1 MTYVEEACSNI
12 FWSQSFSMSQWVTAI
27 CSSTLFLR
35 YRIVT
40 QSIVCTP
47 PSSLWWTV
55 VKMPCQS
62 LPMNIWWDLDPEQ
75 WDRVDQ
81 PSFLRPSDRSPLLLL
96 LLLLLAANP
105 QTSSVFFAK
114 DKTLDSLHSGGV
126 AYYGTRDPALLIFS
140 LFYYIFL
147 KRLNFWFT
155 GLFIVSFA
163 FSNLAFKL
171 ENQVCFPTK
180 YLLPI
185 RYSSWLFNFKF
196 LKLDFVIILSH
207 FRVFRFPRARFL
219 GDNFY

>member
-1 MTYVEEACSNI
+1 MGFRSGTMG
-12 FWSQSFSMSQWVTAI
+12 QGGPAI
-27 CSSTLFLR
+27 ILKAKWQ
-35 YRIVT
+35 V
-40 QSIVCTP
+40 P
-47 PSSLWWTV
+47 P
-55 VKMPCQS
+55 
-62 LPMNIWWDLDPEQ
+62 
-75 WDRVDQ
+75 
-81 PSFLRPSDRSPLLLL
+81 LLL

-185 RYSSWLFNFKF
+185 RYSSWLFNFKL
-196 LKLDFVIILSH
+196 LKLIFDIVWGL
-207 FRVFRFPRARFL
+207 FRLFRFPRARFL
-219 GDNFY
+219 GV

>member
-1 MTYVEEACSNI
+1 MIFKHSALADGWKNFSILFTVVLVDQMTYVEEACSNI

-81 PSFLRPSDRSPLLLL
+81 PSFLRPSDRSPP
-96 LLLLLAANP
+96 AAAAAAP
-105 QTSSVFFAK
+105 
-114 DKTLDSLHSGGV
+114 SGGQSTNLI
-126 AYYGTRDPALLIFS
+126 GLLR
-140 LFYYIFL
+140 
-147 KRLNFWFT
+147 KGQDTWQPPQWGGR
-155 GLFIVSFA
+155 
-163 FSNLAFKL
+163 
-171 ENQVCFPTK
+171 
-180 YLLPI
+180 
-185 RYSSWLFNFKF
+185 
-196 LKLDFVIILSH
+196 ILW
-207 FRVFRFPRARFL
+207 
-219 GDNFY
+219 N